1 MKGPIPTTAEHINI
15 AGTEEPLNNS
25 VIQLQISEA
34 FHDDVKASV
43 PVVHE
48 ITTGTGEYFE
58 YCTVRVLKRA
68 SLRFL
73 KRNYIRLKV
82 VLHPSRCHEITMK
95 GKNRGE
101 AHTNTIEQPAL
112 RNSSNWMAS
121 CQSICMTTSKGK
133 VNSVGNIC
141 GGSGQCTLS
150 VNRTAKPSSSTRIL
164 KPLRRTSAIS
174 AEPVVQAFAGPQL
187 QAALRNRRLE
197 TSRNKTLRSRKFPT
211 AVDSTKV
218 RQGSPNSRSQVVSK
232 R

>member
-1 MKGPIPTTAEHINI
+1 MEGPIPTTAEHINI
-15 AGTEEPLNNS
+15 ARTEEPLDNW

-58 YCTVRVLKRA
+58 YCTVRVLKRG

-101 AHTNTIEQPAL
+101 AHTNTVEQPAL

-133 VNSVGNIC
+133 HFH
-141 GGSGQCTLS
+141 
-150 VNRTAKPSSSTRIL
+150 
-164 KPLRRTSAIS
+164 
-174 AEPVVQAFAGPQL
+174 FAGI
-187 QAALRNRRLE
+187 
-197 TSRNKTLRSRKFPT
+197 
-211 AVDSTKV
+211 
-218 RQGSPNSRSQVVSK
+218 QVVS
-232 R
+232 RRDNLEFPGLHPFGEDWFGFSQLLGNVERLGAHGIVDWIA

>member
-73 KRNYIRLKV
+73 KRNQVGLKV
-82 VLHPSRCHEITMK
+82 VLHPLCCHDKAMK
-95 GKNRGE
+95 RKNRRD
-101 AHTNTIEQPAL
+101 AHAETIRP
-112 RNSSNWMAS
+112 
-121 CQSICMTTSKGK
+121 
-133 VNSVGNIC
+133 
-141 GGSGQCTLS
+141 TLQGR
-150 VNRTAKPSSSTRIL
+150 VLTL
-164 KPLRRTSAIS
+164 Y
-174 AEPVVQAFAGPQL
+174 
-187 QAALRNRRLE
+187 
-197 TSRNKTLRSRKFPT
+197 TSRHRTRCPKAMSKVITHPLLVRPST
-211 AVDSTKV
+211 ATRGLIGVVPKADSGCLQCV
-218 RQGSPNSRSQVVSK
+218 ILSSPNVQS
-232 R
+232 